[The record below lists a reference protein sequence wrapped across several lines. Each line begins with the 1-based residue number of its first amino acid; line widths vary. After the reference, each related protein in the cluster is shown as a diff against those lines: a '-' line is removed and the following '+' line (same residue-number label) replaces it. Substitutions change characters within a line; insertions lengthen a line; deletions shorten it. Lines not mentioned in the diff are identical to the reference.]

1 MGNWSDQQNNN
12 KKQEEWKWVRREK
25 LATYFFDLSKLCFSV
40 MVLGMLISLF
50 TDEVNVS
57 KISLIITGA
66 LATLGL
72 GLGLLGNKILK

>member
-1 MGNWSDQQNNN
+1 
-12 KKQEEWKWVRREK
+12 
-25 LATYFFDLSKLCFSV
+25 
-40 MVLGMLISLF
+40 MLISLF